1 MNHQN
6 RRSNFRVELLLP
18 VKWNILNEEEIEF
31 VKKGLGNKLFK
42 QEGLPS
48 PIDEF
53 LDQASPGSPEEQM
66 YRSFQLL
73 NNKLDFI
80 IDQLI
85 SKSDDAG
92 PGQDDLIE
100 LSASGLKF
108 CTRTKISTGSF
119 LKMSLIIPGAF
130 QYRIELIAEV
140 LRVKEQDNRFIIA
153 AKIIFIEDD
162 DRDSIV
168 KMVFQKQR
176 MDIRKIKAVK
186 ENNQID

>member
-1 MNHQN
+1 MNSPN
-6 RRSNFRVELLLP
+6 RRSHFRVELLLP
-18 VKWNILNEEEIEF
+18 VKWHTLNEEEIEV

-53 LDQASPGSPEEQM
+53 LDQASPGSKEEQI
-66 YRSFQLL
+66 YRSLQLL

-80 IDQLI
+80 IDQII

-108 CTRTKISTGSF
+108 CTRVKIISGSF
-119 LKMSLIIPGAF
+119 LKMSLIVPGAF

-153 AKIIFIEDD
+153 AKIIYIEDD
-162 DRDSIV
+162 ARDSII
-168 KMVFQKQR
+168 KMIFQKQR
-176 MDIRKIKAVK
+176 MDIRKIKAGK